1 MFKNVVPENKYT
13 RITQSMNSGEEV
25 HYALILANVHKK
37 GLQKVEPSLLDTACR
52 FVMLLPSE

>member
-1 MFKNVVPENKYT
+1 MFKNVVPENEFT

-37 GLQKVEPSLLDTACR
+37 GLSGGTPVASFMVWGEA
-52 FVMLLPSE
+52 V